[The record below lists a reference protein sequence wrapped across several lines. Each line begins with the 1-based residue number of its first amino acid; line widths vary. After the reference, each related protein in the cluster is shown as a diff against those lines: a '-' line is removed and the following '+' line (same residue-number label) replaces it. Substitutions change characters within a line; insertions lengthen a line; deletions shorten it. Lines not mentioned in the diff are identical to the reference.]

1 MTLCELLAAY
11 FQGRPNEWID
21 GRTLSNIAGSYAWRT
36 RVSDLRKPPFN
47 MAIEN
52 RQDKR
57 KVVGRTF
64 VVSEYRY
71 VPASEQR
78 AAS

>member
-1 MTLCELLAAY
+1 MTLCTRLAEY
-11 FQGRPNEWID
+11 FRRFPNTWID
-21 GRTLSNIAGSYAWRT
+21 GRALSHVAGSYAWRT

-52 RQDKR
+52 RQAKH
-57 KVVGRTF
+57 RTERGPY

-71 VPASEQR
+71 VPADEQR
-78 AAS
+78 VAS